1 MHTEQKNLSI
11 GTLYGKNYF
20 LLKESIKVIKFR
32 GLTFDISHAY
42 PQKNMSVYCR
52 ETGKTFELDW
62 IEFLNL
68 AIEAGIGANDN

>member
-1 MHTEQKNLSI
+1 MHNEQNDLII
-11 GTLYGKNYF
+11 GTLYDKNSF
-20 LLKESIKVIKFR
+20 LSKESIKVIKFR

-62 IEFLNL
+62 MEFLNL
-68 AIEAGIGANDN
+68 AIEAGIGTNDN

>member
-1 MHTEQKNLSI
+1 MHNEQNDLSI
-11 GTLYGKNYF
+11 GTLYGKNYL

-62 IEFLNL
+62 IEFLDL
-68 AIEAGIGANDN
+68 AIEAGIGTNDK